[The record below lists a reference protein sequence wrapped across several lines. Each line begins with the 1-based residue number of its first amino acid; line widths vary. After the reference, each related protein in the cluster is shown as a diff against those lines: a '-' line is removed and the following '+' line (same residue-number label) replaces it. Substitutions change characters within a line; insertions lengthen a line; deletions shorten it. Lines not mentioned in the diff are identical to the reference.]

1 MNYFEKKRFFLGI
14 SMFFIG
20 FLNKYLF
27 DICLNIK
34 YLVIIKIVM
43 I

>member
-1 MNYFEKKRFFLGI
+1 MNYFEKRFFLVI

-20 FLNKYLF
+20 FLNMYLF